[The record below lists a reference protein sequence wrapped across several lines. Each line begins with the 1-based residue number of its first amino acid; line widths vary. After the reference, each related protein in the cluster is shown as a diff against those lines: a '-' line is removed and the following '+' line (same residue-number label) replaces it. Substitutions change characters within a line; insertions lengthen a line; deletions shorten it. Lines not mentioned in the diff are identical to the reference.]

1 MISWFMSI
9 HLLWQSIPSAYHRPI
24 LSHALGAA
32 LDPAVIPNAAF
43 VFVVQFDL
51 EPPTPGCKAS
61 ELEEVAEIT
70 GGRGAGCF
78 SAFGL
83 DKL

>member
-1 MISWFMSI
+1 M
-9 HLLWQSIPSAYHRPI
+9 RP

-43 VFVVQFDL
+43 VFVVQRDFK
-51 EPPTPGCKAS
+51 PPTPRRKAS
-61 ELEEVAEIT
+61 ELEEMAEFT
-70 GGRGAGCF
+70 GSGGAGCF
-78 SAFGL
+78 SALSL